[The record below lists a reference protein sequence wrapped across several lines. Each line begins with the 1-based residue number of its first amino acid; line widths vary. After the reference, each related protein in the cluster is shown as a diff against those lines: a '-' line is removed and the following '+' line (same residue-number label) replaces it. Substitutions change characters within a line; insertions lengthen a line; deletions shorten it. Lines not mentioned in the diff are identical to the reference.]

1 MRMYR
6 AALFL
11 MMVSALGC
19 AGSQQV
25 RLEMPPGARIG
36 ILNLLEEQM
45 THVDVGSLRFDSFT
59 NIYPVDWDLPAYINR
74 RIESGLKARGNYVLI
89 PIAANASADW
99 KRSMSNGIVSAVNA
113 WMPRGLRANL
123 QQAAEENRLD
133 AIISVS
139 SYDSGMWEGD
149 VCFKIGKDHAV
160 SIKGYGLFTRRRA
173 LSRLSGLLPLG
184 QNQASPYANII
195 VAVFQPQ
202 PATLAAYAAAP
213 CSNDSLPDFP
223 WGSDLQLLSPAVI
236 QQVRLPVE
244 RLSVEAVEVALR
256 NAGLMP

>member
-1 MRMYR
+1 MYR

-19 AGSQQV
+19 AGSQPV

-45 THVDVGSLRFDSFT
+45 THVDVGSLRFGSFT

-123 QQAAEENRLD
+123 EQAAEENRLD

-149 VCFKIGKDHAV
+149 VCFKIGKDHVV

-173 LSRLSGLLPLG
+173 LSRLSGLLPVG
-184 QNQASPYANII
+184 

-213 CSNDSLPDFP
+213 CNKDSLPDFP
-223 WGSDLQLLSPAVI
+223 WESDLQLLSPAVI
-236 QQVRLPVE
+236 HQVRLPVE